1 MKVGD
6 VVITDEKTD
15 LVSGNRMEIGN
26 IPTGLNVYNIETI
39 VGQ

>member
-6 VVITDEKTD
+6 VIITEQQAA
-15 LVSGNRMEIGN
+15 LASGNRMEIGN
-26 IPTGLNVYNIETI
+26 IPTGLQIYNLEMI

>member
-6 VVITDEKTD
+6 KIVTDVETP

-26 IPTGLNVYNIETI
+26 IPTGLQVYNVEMI
-39 VGQ
+39 VSQ